1 MRTTSTSATTIPS
14 TAPVSG
20 SCPIPAMFGGEGKA
34 AIGARI
40 REARG
45 ISGMT
50 QEQLAEKVDVNTTY
64 ISDIERGAKF
74 PSLTLFIKIVDALG
88 ISSDFILRGE
98 IEAGKKCV
106 YDDITKKLENLTPKQ
121 RLGVANLIDAY
132 IKNLE

>member
-1 MRTTSTSATTIPS
+1 MD
-14 TAPVSG
+14 
-20 SCPIPAMFGGEGKA
+20 KA

-74 PSLTLFIKIVDALG
+74 PSMALFIRLVNALDV
-88 ISSDFILRGE
+88 SSDFILRGE
-98 IEAGKKCV
+98 LNSGKTYV
-106 YDDITKKLENLTPKQ
+106 YDELTKKLENLTPQQ
-121 RLGVANLIDAY
+121 RENVSVMIDAY
-132 IKNLE
+132 LKTLK